1 MAAEQERFYQNDK
14 PQCAYK
20 CVVGELGR
28 AQVCICEFVFGHDGQ
43 HERIPTLRLAGA
55 KEFRLPWFR
64 NFVSEK

>member
-14 PQCAYK
+14 PQCTQK
-20 CVVGELGR
+20 CIVGELER
-28 AQVCICEFVFGHDGQ
+28 ARVCICELVAGHQGE

-55 KEFRLPWFR
+55 KDFQLPWFK